1 MSTIKKLF
9 VALTLVLFVAGYSH
23 AQYKPVNTNF
33 DGPMPEVK
41 KGSRSFIFTYTPFQ
55 SNLGSVYAGSYTSAS
70 GTNYSDLSQIDL
82 AGIGFQYYVSNEI
95 SLGGGLNFGSTSID
109 GADTTASDFS
119 ASTFGISLDINYH
132 FRSLYS
138 VSPYLGLNLNYGM
151 FSSTVTPR
159 ATGGTETETKGNSF
173 GAGLNFGFDWYFTEG
188 ISLGGR
194 YTLGFRQWSAPEV
207 TSGATTTSGPEG
219 NRFGTGIMSVLMNVH
234 L

>member
-9 VALTLVLFVAGYSH
+9 VALTLVLFVAGYSQ

-55 SNLGSVYAGSYTSAS
+55 SNLGSVYAGSYTTAGGS
-70 GTNYSDLSQIDL
+70 NYTDLSQIDL
-82 AGIGFQYYVSNEI
+82 AGIGFQYYVSNNVSI
-95 SLGGGLNFGSTSID
+95 GGGINFGSTSINA
-109 GADTTASDFS
+109 ADTNGSDFS
-119 ASTFGISLDINYH
+119 ATTFGIALDINYH

-138 VSPYLGLNLNYGM
+138 VSPYVGLDLNYGN
-151 FSSTVTPR
+151 FSQTVTPL
-159 ATGGTETETKGNSF
+159 ATGSSDVETKGSSF
-173 GAGLNFGFDWYFTEG
+173 GAGVNFGFDWYFTEG

-194 YTLGFRQWSAPEV
+194 YTLAFRQWSAPEV
-207 TSGATTTSGPEG
+207 TVGGTSTDGPDG